1 MQKDEELLVALR
13 KVIRA
18 IDLRS
23 KQLSKDVGLTG
34 PQLLVMQNVG
44 KEPGIMVRQVA
55 DNINLSPAT
64 VTSILDRLEAKQHV
78 QRVRSTEDKRR
89 VGLFLTEQG
98 QLILQDAP
106 LPFQE
111 HFTNRFAKLEEWEQ
125 SQMVATMQRIASM
138 MDAQNIDA
146 SPLLEVGSLADKV
159 DSDVPPTLM
168 QDGK

>member
-1 MQKDEELLVALR
+1 MQKDAELLVALR

-34 PQLLVMQNVG
+34 PQLLLMQNISN
-44 KEPGIMVRQVA
+44 EPGIMVRQIA
-55 DNINLSPAT
+55 DNIDLSPAT
-64 VTSILDRLEAKQHV
+64 VTSILDRLETKHYV

-89 VGLFLTEQG
+89 VGVFLTEQG
-98 QLILQDAP
+98 QVILQNAP
-106 LPFQE
+106 LPLQE
-111 HFTNRFAKLEEWEQ
+111 HFINRFSQLQEWEQ

-146 SPLLEVGSLADKV
+146 SPMLEVGNLAAEV
-159 DSDVPPTLM
+159 
-168 QDGK
+168 